1 MNEYLTL
8 DDVLNKYSMFTI
20 YNEKYPN
27 DIIEIYGKNDSD
39 FLLMLDNLFLS
50 LHGQKYINNTVD
62 KIIDKNENEK
72 DVIIAI
78 VDYLHIVSCDSI
90 KKLKDVYNKKY
101 NIFDNAQE
109 TYRETNTNNSTS
121 ENNSTNENN
130 NFSYGYN
137 SETEVKDSK
146 ATNTDNNTNTIES
159 NNIKE
164 YEKTLKEVISTLSE
178 MTGRKVSKEQEEKII
193 NTVIN
198 DKVPSDLDK
207 YYN

>member
-62 KIIDKNENEK
+62 RIIDKNENEK

-78 VDYLHIVSCDSI
+78 VDYLHIVSYDSI

-130 NFSYGYN
+130 NFSYGFN

-164 YEKTLKEVISTLSE
+164 YEKTYNNSGKLLADIIDNEIERTIKNDYIKLTFTIFSSILT
-178 MTGRKVSKEQEEKII
+178 VSI
-193 NTVIN
+193 
-198 DKVPSDLDK
+198 
-207 YYN
+207 Y

>member
-62 KIIDKNENEK
+62 RIIDKNENEK

-78 VDYLHIVSCDSI
+78 VDYLHIVSYDSI

-109 TYRETNTNNSTS
+109 TYKETNTNNSTS

-146 ATNTDNNTNTIES
+146 ATNTDNNTNTIQS

-164 YEKTLKEVISTLSE
+164 YEKTYNNSGKLLADIIDNEIERTIKNDYIKLTFTIYSSILT
-178 MTGRKVSKEQEEKII
+178 VSI
-193 NTVIN
+193 
-198 DKVPSDLDK
+198 
-207 YYN
+207 Y

>member
-8 DDVLNKYSMFTI
+8 DDVLSKHSMFTI

-27 DIIEIYGKNDSD
+27 DIIEIYGKNDSA

-62 KIIDKNENEK
+62 RIIDKNENEK

-78 VDYLHIVSCDSI
+78 VDYLHIVSYDSI

-109 TYRETNTNNSTS
+109 TYKETNTNNSTS

-146 ATNTDNNTNTIES
+146 ATNTDNNTNTIQS

-164 YEKTLKEVISTLSE
+164 YEKTYNNSGKLLSDIIDNEIERTIKNDYIKLTFTIFSSILTIS
-178 MTGRKVSKEQEEKII
+178 I
-193 NTVIN
+193 
-198 DKVPSDLDK
+198 
-207 YYN
+207 Y

>member
-62 KIIDKNENEK
+62 RIIDKNENEK

-78 VDYLHIVSCDSI
+78 VDYLHIVSYDSI

-164 YEKTLKEVISTLSE
+164 YEKTYNNSGKLLADIIDNEIERTIKNDYIKLTFTIFSSILTLS
-178 MTGRKVSKEQEEKII
+178 I
-193 NTVIN
+193 
-198 DKVPSDLDK
+198 
-207 YYN
+207 Y

>member
-8 DDVLNKYSMFTI
+8 EDVINKNSLFTI

-27 DIIEIYGKNDSD
+27 DIIEIYGKNDSN

-50 LHGQKYINNTVD
+50 FHGQKYVNNVID
-62 KIIDKNENEK
+62 RIIDKNENEIDIIK
-72 DVIIAI
+72 DI
-78 VDYLHIVSCDSI
+78 VDYIHIMSYDSVI
-90 KKLKDVYNKKY
+90 KLKEVYNKKY

-109 TYRETNTNNSTS
+109 TYKETITNNSTS

-146 ATNTDNNTNTIES
+146 ATNIDNNTNTIAS

-164 YEKTLKEVISTLSE
+164 YEKTYNNSGKLLADIIDNEIKRTIKNDYIKLTFTIFSSILTIS
-178 MTGRKVSKEQEEKII
+178 I
-193 NTVIN
+193 
-198 DKVPSDLDK
+198 
-207 YYN
+207 Y

>member
-1 MNEYLTL
+1 MNEYLTV
-8 DDVLNKYSMFTI
+8 DDVFSKFGLFTV

-62 KIIDKNENEK
+62 RIIDKNENEK
-72 DVIIAI
+72 DVINTI
-78 VDYLHIVSCDSI
+78 VDYLHIVSYDSAI
-90 KKLKDVYNKKY
+90 KLKDVFNKKY

-109 TYRETNTNNSTS
+109 TYKETITNNSTS

-146 ATNTDNNTNTIES
+146 ATNTDNNTNTIVS

-164 YEKTLKEVISTLSE
+164 YEKTYNNSGKLLADIIDNEIKRTIKNDYIKLTFTIFSSILTIS
-178 MTGRKVSKEQEEKII
+178 I
-193 NTVIN
+193 
-198 DKVPSDLDK
+198 
-207 YYN
+207 Y

>member
-8 DDVLNKYSMFTI
+8 EDVINKNSLFTI

-27 DIIEIYGKNDSD
+27 DIIEIYGKNDSN

-50 LHGQKYINNTVD
+50 LHGQKYINNIVD
-62 KIIDKNENEK
+62 RIIDKNENEI
-72 DVIIAI
+72 DIINGI
-78 VDYLHIVSCDSI
+78 VDYIHIMSYDSVI
-90 KKLKDVYNKKY
+90 KLKDVYNKKY

-109 TYRETNTNNSTS
+109 TYRETITNNSTS

-146 ATNTDNNTNTIES
+146 ATNTDNNTNTIQS

-164 YEKTLKEVISTLSE
+164 YEKTYNNSGKLLADIIDNEIKRTIKNDYIKLTFTIFSSILTIS
-178 MTGRKVSKEQEEKII
+178 I
-193 NTVIN
+193 
-198 DKVPSDLDK
+198 
-207 YYN
+207 Y

>member
-8 DDVLNKYSMFTI
+8 DDVLSKHSIFTV

-50 LHGQKYINNTVD
+50 LHGQKYVNNTVD
-62 KIIDKNENEK
+62 RIIDKNENDK

-78 VDYLHIVSCDSI
+78 VDYLHNVSYDSVI
-90 KKLKDVYNKKY
+90 KLKDVYNKKY

-109 TYRETNTNNSTS
+109 TYRETNTNNSNST
-121 ENNSTNENN
+121 NNSTNENN

-164 YEKTLKEVISTLSE
+164 YEKTYNNSGKLLADIIDNEIERTIKNDYIKLTFTIFSSILTIS
-178 MTGRKVSKEQEEKII
+178 I
-193 NTVIN
+193 
-198 DKVPSDLDK
+198 
-207 YYN
+207 Y

>member
-1 MNEYLTL
+1 MNEYLTV
-8 DDVLNKYSMFTI
+8 DDVFGKYGLFTV

-50 LHGQKYINNTVD
+50 LHGQKYVNNTVD
-62 KIIDKNENEK
+62 RIIDKNENEK
-72 DVIIAI
+72 DVVNAI
-78 VDYLHIVSCDSI
+78 VDYLHIVSYDSAI
-90 KKLKDVYNKKY
+90 KLKDVYNKKY

-109 TYRETNTNNSTS
+109 TYKETITNNSTS

-146 ATNTDNNTNTIES
+146 ATNSDNNTNTIQS
-159 NNIKE
+159 NNIKN
-164 YEKTLKEVISTLSE
+164 YEKTYNNSGKLLAD
-178 MTGRKVSKEQEEKII
+178 II
-193 NTVIN
+193 DNEIKRAVNNTYI
-198 DKVPSDLDK
+198 KLTFTIFSSIIT
-207 YYN
+207 YAIY

>member
-62 KIIDKNENEK
+62 RIIDKNENEK

-78 VDYLHIVSCDSI
+78 VDYLHIVSYDSI

-130 NFSYGYN
+130 NFSYGFN

-164 YEKTLKEVISTLSE
+164 YEKTYNNSGKLLADIIDNEIERTIKNDYIKLTFTIFSSILTIS
-178 MTGRKVSKEQEEKII
+178 I
-193 NTVIN
+193 
-198 DKVPSDLDK
+198 
-207 YYN
+207 Y

>member
-27 DIIEIYGKNDSD
+27 DIIEIYGKNDSA

-62 KIIDKNENEK
+62 RIIDKNENEK

-78 VDYLHIVSCDSI
+78 VDYLHIVSYDSI

-164 YEKTLKEVISTLSE
+164 YEKTYNNSGKLLADIIDKEIERTIKNDYIKLTFTIFSSILT
-178 MTGRKVSKEQEEKII
+178 VSI
-193 NTVIN
+193 
-198 DKVPSDLDK
+198 
-207 YYN
+207 Y